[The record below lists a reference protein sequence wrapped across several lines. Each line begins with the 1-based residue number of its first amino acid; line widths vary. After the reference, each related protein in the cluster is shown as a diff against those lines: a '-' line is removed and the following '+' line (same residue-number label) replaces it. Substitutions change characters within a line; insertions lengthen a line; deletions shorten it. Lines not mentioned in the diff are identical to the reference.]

1 MAFWQLTR
9 LRVIYPVLLFLILF
23 VDGTFMSSMGGVFTQ
38 FPWHILP
45 TLTLGWLFLGVQF
58 DVENELPLW
67 FYVVVIG
74 ILFDMYYTGIFGT
87 YTFAFI
93 AAVAVMKQL
102 HKVLDERLVSGLL
115 LYLAGLLIYLL
126 ISYVSGFVTGIANV
140 SILSFSLYEVLPTVI
155 LNLVFAAVSYYP
167 VWSLFQFLR

>member
-1 MAFWQLTR
+1 M
-9 LRVIYPVLLFLILF
+9 
-23 VDGTFMSSMGGVFTQ
+23 
-38 FPWHILP
+38 
-45 TLTLGWLFLGVQF
+45 
-58 DVENELPLW
+58 
-67 FYVVVIG
+67 VIG

-140 SILSFSLYEVLPTVI
+140 SILSFLLYEVLPTVI
-155 LNLVFAAVSYYP
+155 LNLVFAAASYYP

>member
-1 MAFWQLTR
+1 L
-9 LRVIYPVLLFLILF
+9 V
-23 VDGTFMSSMGGVFTQ
+23 GS
-38 FPWHILP
+38 
-45 TLTLGWLFLGVQF
+45 FLGVQF

-140 SILSFSLYEVLPTVI
+140 SILSF
-155 LNLVFAAVSYYP
+155 
-167 VWSLFQFLR
+167 